1 MGVKTGGRVEE
12 IMIKLKT
19 FCFDTILNY
28 RLFQKFKLLRYDK
41 FNHLRFVCFDRKH
54 CVRIVFL
61 VFQCL
66 VASEKMSQMKTIFDQ
81 HKKYGLFLE
90 IVFH

>member
-1 MGVKTGGRVEE
+1 MEE
-12 IMIKLKT
+12 IIIKFKT
-19 FCFDTILNY
+19 FCSGTILNY
-28 RLFQKFKLLRYDK
+28 RLFQKLKLLRYNK
-41 FNHLRFVCFDRKH
+41 FNHLRLVCFDGKH

-66 VASEKMSQMKTIFDQ
+66 VASEKMSQRKTIFDQ
-81 HKKYGLFLE
+81 HKKYSIFLE